1 MRRRLVCLGA
11 EFGLL
16 LLCAV
21 GKLADLQVIHPARYL
36 SAGSE
41 QRLVSVHLQASRGSL
56 LDRNGHDLAVSVPQ
70 STVSADPK
78 AVSDPAAEA
87 ARLAP
92 ILGHGA
98 TPAALEKKLR
108 TPGTRF
114 VYLARLVSDPVA
126 AQVKVLSTAGK
137 LDGVALTPEYKRFD
151 PAGDLARSLLGT
163 TDIDGKGISGLENQ
177 YNAQLEG
184 TPGLL
189 SYEDSSLG
197 PIAGGQRKET
207 PSKAGTDVV
216 LSLDR
221 DLQYETERLLA
232 AQVQKT
238 GSKGGIVIISDPS
251 TGEILSMAHMVDD
264 PKTGKVHAS
273 SNNAAVTTVFEPGSV
288 NKVITVSAA
297 LEQGVANP
305 ATVLPIP
312 EHLQLGGAT
321 FGEAEQL
328 PSQLTV
334 AGILTVS
341 SNIGTIQLAQRIGA
355 ANVDEYLRK
364 FGFGAKT
371 AIGFPNESAGLLLPL
386 KQWSG
391 SSIGSIPIGQGISV
405 TALQMLEAY
414 NVIAN
419 NGEYVAPKLVTATVD
434 AKGVQHDTAPS
445 ARRRVISAST
455 ARSVRGMLVDVV
467 KSGTGQ
473 AAAVPGYLVAGKTGT
488 ARKPLTPHM
497 PGNGYMDLNGA
508 YHYASSFV
516 GMVPANNPRLS
527 IMVVMDEPD
536 PAKSIYAADTAA
548 PLFSQLARTAL
559 RMYHIPP
566 STGDDPSVGLPSLD
580 PTVLQATKAE
590 TAVGPNA
597 AAPTTV
603 PTSTPGANGAAA
615 PDTSTPGSTSAPS
628 STSAPGTSVP

>member
-1 MRRRLVCLGA
+1 VRRRLACLLGV
-11 EFGLL
+11 FGLL

-36 SAGSE
+36 SAGSS
-41 QRLVSVHLQASRGSL
+41 QRLVSITLQASRGSL

-70 STVSADPK
+70 STVVADPK
-78 AVSDPAAEA
+78 AVSDPVAEA

-92 ILGHGA
+92 ILGNGA
-98 TPAALEKKLR
+98 TVADLEKKLR
-108 TPGTRF
+108 TPGKRF

-126 AQVKVLSTAGK
+126 ARVKALATAGR

-163 TDIDGKGISGLENQ
+163 TDIDGNGISGLERQ
-177 YNAQLEG
+177 YNAELEG
-184 TPGLL
+184 TPGELR
-189 SYEDSSLG
+189 YEDSSLG
-197 PIAGGQRKET
+197 PIAGGQRKEI
-207 PSKAGTDVV
+207 PSKAGADVV

-238 GSKGGIVIISDPS
+238 GSKGGIVVISDPS
-251 TGEILSMAHMVDD
+251 TGEILSMAHMVTD
-264 PKTGKVHAS
+264 PKTGQVHS
-273 SNNAAVTTVFEPGSV
+273 SLNNAAVTTMFEPGSV
-288 NKVITVSAA
+288 NKMITVSAA
-297 LEQGVANP
+297 LEKGVANP

-312 EHLQLGGAT
+312 PHLQLGGAT

-328 PSQLTV
+328 PSQLSV

-341 SNIGTIQLAQRIGA
+341 SNIGTIQLAQRIGPSTI
-355 ANVDEYLRK
+355 DEYLRK

-371 AIGFPNESAGLLLPL
+371 AIGFPNETAGLLLPPS
-386 KQWSG
+386 QWSG

-434 AKGVQHDTAPS
+434 AHGVQHDTAPS
-445 ARRRVISAST
+445 ARHRVISAST
-455 ARSVRGMLVDVV
+455 ARAVRGMLVDVV
-467 KSGTGQ
+467 KAGTGQ
-473 AAAVPGYLVAGKTGT
+473 AAAVPGYLVGGKTGT

-527 IMVVMDEPD
+527 IIVVMDEPD
-536 PAKSIYAADTAA
+536 PSKSIFAADVAA

-566 STGDDPSVGLPSLD
+566 STGDDPSAGLPPLD
-580 PTVLQATKAE
+580 PTVLQAANSE

-597 AAPTTV
+597 AAPSTV
-603 PTSTPGANGAAA
+603 PSASPGANGATA
-615 PDTSTPGSTSAPS
+615 PDRSTAGSTTVPSTTSAPS
-628 STSAPGTSVP
+628 TTVP